1 MKNILNF
8 FTQSKLRTN
17 LIILAVVIV
26 LIIVINAFTG
36 VLQTKKSPS
45 TEPLIPSLVTTTS
58 TTTSPLPTPV
68 LNIKWNEVKDP
79 QTPEKLY
86 EYSLVSPLTS
96 SDNQNRLPSL
106 LGFSNSQ
113 KVTVKDTNISI
124 WSNSKHS
131 LVINTKNNS
140 IIYSTNNPPVQD
152 GPLFT
157 QENSLTAARKI
168 IKDLFGEDVEATL
181 INQRVDYYKTFN
193 IYSSPSTI
201 ENADLVR
208 VSFYQSIN
216 QFPVLAQSE
225 TGAVFTFYLDH
236 NLNIHSIS
244 IVGGFTSVAL
254 GKELVIYPF
263 VDVKKLAN
271 SAQRLNAS
279 PDLDVNF
286 QTASSKK
293 IDLSVSQSQIGY
305 LQIQNVYLPI
315 YILEGNLT
323 GTNVTQQS
331 GIYAL
336 PASK

>member
-1 MKNILNF
+1 MKNLLNY

-17 LIILAVVIV
+17 LIILAIVIV
-26 LIIVINAFTG
+26 LIIAINAFTG

-45 TEPLIPSLVTTTS
+45 TEPLIPPLVTTTS
-58 TTTSPLPTPV
+58 TTTFPLPTPA
-68 LNIKWNEVKDP
+68 LSIKWNGVQDP
-79 QTPEKLY
+79 QIPEKLY

-96 SDNQNRLPSL
+96 ADNQNKLPSL

-113 KVTVKDTNISI
+113 KVAVKDSNISI

-140 IIYSTNNPPVQD
+140 IIYSTNTPPLQT
-152 GPLFT
+152 GPAFT
-157 QENSLTAARKI
+157 PENSLRATREI

-181 INQRVDYYKTFN
+181 INQNVDYYKTFN

-244 IVGGFTSVAL
+244 VVGGFTSVAL
-254 GKELVIYPF
+254 GKELIIYPF
-263 VDVKKLAN
+263 VDVKKLAS

-293 IDLSVSQSQIGY
+293 IDLSVSQSKIGY

-315 YILEGNLT
+315 YFLEGDLT
-323 GTNVTQQS
+323 GTNSVKQP